1 MDSRASTVLVA
12 LSTGAEAIHA
22 HTAGGVRL
30 TNIAITVLL
39 VALAVGVI
47 AALVARA
54 RGSAWKSRRVQGF
67 VIGACIA
74 AVIAGLLLIFT

>member
-1 MDSRASTVLVA
+1 MA
-12 LSTGAEAIHA
+12 
-22 HTAGGVRL
+22 AGSSNTRL
-30 TNIAITVLL
+30 INIAVTVLL

-47 AALVARA
+47 AALFARS

-74 AVIAGLLLIFT
+74 AVIAGLLLIFV